1 MIKIDNMTKNKIVV
15 VLQGGSGSGKTSV
28 IKRLQLKGYCKV
40 TTDTTRK
47 PKDNEVDGIDYN
59 FRALE
64 EFNANVQQGLMLET
78 ASYAGNLYGTS
89 KLAMENA
96 LKDNDIVLI
105 ILETQGAK
113 LLKESY
119 PNNVVII
126 SFPISEGNMKRNLRA
141 RKDMDSDI
149 TKRLQNAKDLRESE
163 APDIADYV
171 ISGNNLSSKVNGV
184 ICIITA
190 EALRNR

>member
-119 PNNVVII
+119 PNNVIII
-126 SFPISEGNMKRNLRA
+126 SFPISEENMKRNLRA
-141 RKDMDSDI
+141 RKDMDGDI

-163 APDIADYV
+163 APAIADYV

>member
-64 EFNANVQQGLMLET
+64 EFNANVQRGLMLET

-126 SFPISEGNMKRNLRA
+126 SFPISEENMKRNLRA

-163 APDIADYV
+163 APAIADYV

>member
-1 MIKIDNMTKNKIVV
+1 MIKIDNMTRNKIVV

-89 KLAMENA
+89 KLAMESA

-119 PNNVVII
+119 PNNVIII
-126 SFPISEGNMKRNLRA
+126 SFPISEENMKRNLRA
-141 RKDMDSDI
+141 RKDMDGDI

-163 APDIADYV
+163 APAIADYV